1 MTKKMTAVEWLIE
14 QLGESGIE
22 FYKYHD
28 EILNQAKAM
37 EKEQMKDCYWYGDYD
52 GRNGSDRNFEQYYNE
67 TFKPKQR

>member
-1 MTKKMTAVEWLIE
+1 MSKKMTAVDFIIE
-14 QLGESGIE
+14 TLAKNGVLHSSDID
-22 FYKYHD
+22 K
-28 EILNQAKAM
+28 AKAM